1 MHEMSLCQ
9 NMMEIIE
16 QQRQKHHINEVTDI
30 WLELGALSC
39 VEQSAVE
46 FCFEIIRK
54 ETIAEHCKLHFIHL
68 PAKVWCW
75 QCQKEVEVEAYQ
87 DCCPLCQS
95 VHLQRQ
101 SGNEF
106 RIKEMAVK

>member
-68 PAKVWCW
+68 PAKAWCW

-87 DCCPLCQS
+87 DCCRFAKVCIYNAKAGMNFALKKW
-95 VHLQRQ
+95 R
-101 SGNEF
+101 
-106 RIKEMAVK
+106 